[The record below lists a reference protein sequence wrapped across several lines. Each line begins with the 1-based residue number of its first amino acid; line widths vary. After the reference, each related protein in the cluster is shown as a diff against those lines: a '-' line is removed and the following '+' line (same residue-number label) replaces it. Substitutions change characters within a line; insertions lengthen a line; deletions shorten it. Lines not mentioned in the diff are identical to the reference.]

1 MTFLA
6 LVRHGETDWNLH
18 GRLQGSSDIDL
29 NATGRAQA
37 REAVHR
43 LEHRRWDLLVSSPL
57 SRAAE
62 TADIIGSH
70 LGLQR
75 TATFPDLAERHF
87 GAAEGFTD
95 YDAWSQWPDG
105 RYPGMEPRPEL
116 ITRGVR
122 AVDEIAAAHPDES
135 VIAVAHGGVIR
146 AILDAIRGV
155 PSPRILNAGVSTLV
169 HDADGWSVQTINSVP
184 APSPERRMW

>member
-18 GRLQGSSDIDL
+18 GRLQGSSDIPL

-37 REAVHR
+37 REAVYE
-43 LEHRRWDLLVSSPL
+43 LEGHRWDLLVSSPL

-62 TADIIGSH
+62 TADIVGLH
-70 LGLQR
+70 LGIER
-75 TATFPDLAERHF
+75 TATYPDLAERHF
-87 GAAEGFTD
+87 GEAEGFTD
-95 YDAWSQWPDG
+95 YDAYSHWPHG
-105 RYPGMEPRPEL
+105 MYPGLEPRSDL

-122 AVDEIAAAHPDES
+122 AVDEVAAAHPSSS

-146 AILDAIRGV
+146 AILGAIRGV

-169 HDADGWSVQTINSVP
+169 HDGAGWTVETINGVP
-184 APSPERRMW
+184 ARRMW

>member
-18 GRLQGSSDIDL
+18 GRLQGSSDIPL
-29 NATGRAQA
+29 NDTGRAQA
-37 REAVHR
+37 REAVYE
-43 LEHRRWDLLVSSPL
+43 LSEHSWDLLVSSPL

-70 LGLQR
+70 LGISR
-75 TATFPDLAERHF
+75 TATYPDLAERHF

-95 YDAWSQWPDG
+95 YDAYSHWPRG
-105 RYPGMEPRPEL
+105 MYPGLEPRRDM
-116 ITRGVR
+116 IVRGVR
-122 AVDEIAAAHPDES
+122 AVDEIAAANPESS

-146 AILDAIRGV
+146 GILDAIRGV
-155 PSPRILNAGVSTLV
+155 TSPRILNAGVSTLL
-169 HDADGWSVQTINSVP
+169 HDGSGWTVETINGVP
-184 APSPERRMW
+184 TTRLW

>member
-18 GRLQGSSDIDL
+18 GRLQGSSDIPL
-29 NATGRAQA
+29 NETGRAQA
-37 REAVHR
+37 REAAHELAGR
-43 LEHRRWDLLVSSPL
+43 HWDLLVSSPL

-70 LGLQR
+70 LGITR
-75 TATFPDLAERHF
+75 TETYPDLAERHF

-95 YDAWSQWPDG
+95 YDAWSRWPHG
-105 RYPGMEPRPEL
+105 RYPGLEPRENL
-116 ITRGVR
+116 IVRGVR
-122 AVDEIAAAHPDES
+122 AIDDIADAHPES
-135 VIAVAHGGVIR
+135 SIVAVAHGGVIR
-146 AILDAIRGV
+146 AIFDALRGI

-169 HDADGWSVQTINSVP
+169 RRDGKTWAVETINGVP
-184 APSPERRMW
+184 AQRTR

>member
-18 GRLQGSSDIDL
+18 GRLQGSSDIPL
-29 NATGRAQA
+29 NSTGRAQA
-37 REAVHR
+37 SEAVYE
-43 LEHRRWDLLVSSPL
+43 LEGRRWDLLVSSPL

-62 TADIIGSH
+62 TADIIGAH
-70 LGLQR
+70 LGIER
-75 TATFPDLAERHF
+75 TATYADLAERHF

-95 YDAWSQWPDG
+95 YDAWSRWPHG
-105 RYPGMEPRPEL
+105 
-116 ITRGVR
+116 
-122 AVDEIAAAHPDES
+122 S

-146 AILDAIRGV
+146 AIVGALRGI

-169 HDADGWSVQTINSVP
+169 RQNGKNWTVETINGVP
-184 APSPERRMW
+184 AQRTR

>member
-1 MTFLA
+1 MTYLA

-18 GRLQGSSDIDL
+18 GRLQGSSDIPL

-37 REAVHR
+37 REAVSELR
-43 LEHRRWDLLVSSPL
+43 DRRWDLLVSSPL

-70 LGLQR
+70 LGIER
-75 TATFPDLAERHF
+75 SAVYPDLAERHF

-95 YDAWSQWPDG
+95 YDAWSRWPHG
-105 RYPGMEPRPEL
+105 RYPGLESRPHL
-116 ITRGVR
+116 IERGVR
-122 AVDEIAAAHPDES
+122 AVEEIAATYPDSS

-146 AILDAIRGV
+146 AILDAIRDT

-169 HDADGWSVQTINSVP
+169 HNAAGWTVETINGVP
-184 APSPERRMW
+184 AQRMW

>member
-18 GRLQGSSDIDL
+18 GRLQGSSDIPL
-29 NATGRAQA
+29 NSTGRAQA
-37 REAVHR
+37 SEAVYE
-43 LEHRRWDLLVSSPL
+43 LEGRRWDLLVSSPL

-62 TADIIGSH
+62 TADIIGAH
-70 LGLQR
+70 LGIER
-75 TATFPDLAERHF
+75 TGTYADLAERHF

-95 YDAWSQWPDG
+95 YDAWSRWPHG
-105 RYPGMEPRPEL
+105 HYPGLESRENL
-116 ITRGVR
+116 IVRGLR
-122 AVDEIAAAHPDES
+122 AIDEIADMHPDSS

-146 AILDAIRGV
+146 AIVGALHGI

-169 HDADGWSVQTINSVP
+169 RQNGKNWTVETINGVP
-184 APSPERRMW
+184 AQRTR